1 MSAAAAANQVWENW
15 QNKDDTIASTKGEEE
30 REEEGKNL
38 SLIVFRSAQIF
49 ADSGKSHLKLGSL
62 N

>member
-1 MSAAAAANQVWENW
+1 MTAAANQVWENW

-30 REEEGKNL
+30 REEEEGKNL

-49 ADSGKSHLKLGSL
+49 ADSGKSHLKLGYL

>member
-1 MSAAAAANQVWENW
+1 MTTAAAANQVWENW

-30 REEEGKNL
+30 EEEGKNL

>member
-1 MSAAAAANQVWENW
+1 MTTAAAANQVWENW
-15 QNKDDTIASTKGEEE
+15 QNKDDTIASTKGE
-30 REEEGKNL
+30 EEEGKNL

-49 ADSGKSHLKLGSL
+49 ADSGKSHLKVGSL

>member
-1 MSAAAAANQVWENW
+1 MSTAAAANQVWENW
-15 QNKDDTIASTKGEEE
+15 QNKDDTIASTKGEE
-30 REEEGKNL
+30 EEEGKNL

>member
-1 MSAAAAANQVWENW
+1 MTAAAAAANQVWENW

-30 REEEGKNL
+30 GKNL

-49 ADSGKSHLKLGSL
+49 ADSGKSHLKVGSL